1 MAATLTAG
9 APARPR
15 KLLASRK
22 TRLGILYAL
31 PVVVYL
37 LVLFVYPIFSTLL
50 LSLKDADGS
59 FTLHWYADALTGVNL
74 SVLITTLRISAE
86 TAVLSLVFGFILAQA
101 ITRLKPILAGLAMLI
116 VVVPHFISALVR
128 TYGWIIMLGDKGMVN
143 ETLTWAPGAPYQL
156 LYNELGVVIGTTSMM
171 LPYTVLLLY
180 GVMRGVDRRLLAAAS
195 SMGAGRVTIFR
206 RVYLPLV
213 APGLASAG
221 LLSFILSLGY
231 YITPALMGG
240 PNQTMIATL
249 INQQVTK
256 ENQWNGAAAQGVIL
270 LLLTFAGTCVCSP
283 RHAHGPRRRDG
294 RAAPP
299 SPPSASPARTR
310 TSSWSSPYSPYSPYN
325 PYSPHSP
332 YSPYPTRLSPRPPA
346 RPCRRSCPGSC
357 RRAAAPR
364 CGHRPGDWRGS
375 LPRGPRC
382 HRTRWARRWC
392 VRGRCSSTVPSCGVP
407 TGTSFC
413 VPWSRWRPMRRP
425 PVP

>member
-1 MAATLTAG
+1 MAALTAT

-15 KLLASRK
+15 RLLASRK
-22 TRLGILYAL
+22 TRAGILYAL

-37 LVLFVYPIFSTLL
+37 LVLFVYPIFTTLF
-50 LSLKDADGS
+50 LSLKNTDGS
-59 FTLHWYADALTGVNL
+59 LTLHWYAEALTGVNL
-74 SVLITTLRISAE
+74 SVLLTTLRISAE
-86 TAVLSLVFGFILAQA
+86 TALLSLVFGFLLANA
-101 ITRLKPILAGLAMLI
+101 ISRLKPLWAALAMLI

-128 TYGWIIMLGDKGMVN
+128 TYGWIILLGDKGLVN
-143 ETLTWAPGAPYQL
+143 ESVPGGPYQL

-206 RVYLPLV
+206 RIYLPLV

-270 LLLTFAGTCVCSP
+270 LLLTFAGLLLVKLVSSLGAS
-283 RHAHGPRRRDG
+283 RKKR
-294 RAAPP
+294 
-299 SPPSASPARTR
+299 SAT
-310 TSSWSSPYSPYSPYN
+310 
-325 PYSPHSP
+325 
-332 YSPYPTRLSPRPPA
+332 
-346 RPCRRSCPGSC
+346 
-357 RRAAAPR
+357 
-364 CGHRPGDWRGS
+364 
-375 LPRGPRC
+375 
-382 HRTRWARRWC
+382 
-392 VRGRCSSTVPSCGVP
+392 
-407 TGTSFC
+407 
-413 VPWSRWRPMRRP
+413 
-425 PVP
+425 

>member
-1 MAATLTAG
+1 MAATLAG
-9 APARPR
+9 APSRPR

-22 TRLGILYAL
+22 TRVGILYAL

-37 LVLFVYPIFSTLL
+37 LVLFVYPIFTTLF
-50 LSLKDADGS
+50 LSLKNADGS
-59 FTLHWYADALTGVNL
+59 LTLHWYAEALTGVNL
-74 SVLITTLRISAE
+74 SVLFTTLRISAE
-86 TAVLSLVFGFILAQA
+86 TALLSLVFGFLLANA
-101 ITRLKPILAGLAMLI
+101 ISRLKPVWAALAMLI

-128 TYGWIIMLGDKGMVN
+128 TYGWIILLGDKGLVN
-143 ETLTWAPGAPYQL
+143 ELVPGGPFQL

-206 RVYLPLV
+206 RIYLPLV

-270 LLLTFAGTCVCSP
+270 LLLTFAGLLLVKLVSSL
-283 RHAHGPRRRDG
+283 G
-294 RAAPP
+294 
-299 SPPSASPARTR
+299 ASRKK
-310 TSSWSSPYSPYSPYN
+310 
-325 PYSPHSP
+325 
-332 YSPYPTRLSPRPPA
+332 
-346 RPCRRSCPGSC
+346 RSNS
-357 RRAAAPR
+357 
-364 CGHRPGDWRGS
+364 
-375 LPRGPRC
+375 
-382 HRTRWARRWC
+382 
-392 VRGRCSSTVPSCGVP
+392 
-407 TGTSFC
+407 
-413 VPWSRWRPMRRP
+413 
-425 PVP
+425 

>member
-1 MAATLTAG
+1 VVALT

-15 KLLASRK
+15 KLLASRR
-22 TRLGILYAL
+22 TRLGILFAL

-37 LVLFVYPIFSTLL
+37 LVLFVYPIFSTLF
-50 LSLKDADGS
+50 LSLQDADGS
-59 FTLHWYADALTGVNL
+59 FTLHWYVDALTGINL

-86 TAVLSLVFGFILAQA
+86 TALLSLVFGFLLANA
-101 ITRLKPILAGLAMLI
+101 ISRLKPLWAGLAMLV

-128 TYGWIIMLGDKGMVN
+128 TYGWIIMLGDKGLVN
-143 ETLTWAPGAPYQL
+143 ETMTNLGVPGAPIQL

-180 GVMRGVDRRLLAAAS
+180 GVMRGVDRRLLAAAA

-270 LLLTFAGTCVCSP
+270 LLLTFAGLLLVKLISSLGASAKK
-283 RHAHGPRRRDG
+283 R
-294 RAAPP
+294 
-299 SPPSASPARTR
+299 SAS
-310 TSSWSSPYSPYSPYN
+310 
-325 PYSPHSP
+325 
-332 YSPYPTRLSPRPPA
+332 
-346 RPCRRSCPGSC
+346 
-357 RRAAAPR
+357 
-364 CGHRPGDWRGS
+364 
-375 LPRGPRC
+375 
-382 HRTRWARRWC
+382 
-392 VRGRCSSTVPSCGVP
+392 
-407 TGTSFC
+407 
-413 VPWSRWRPMRRP
+413 
-425 PVP
+425 

>member
-1 MAATLTAG
+1 MAALTATAG
-9 APARPR
+9 ARPR

-37 LVLFVYPIFSTLL
+37 LVLFIYPIFSTLL
-50 LSLKDADGS
+50 LSLQDTDGS

-86 TAVLSLVFGFILAQA
+86 TALLSLVFGFLLAQA
-101 ITRLKPILAGLAMLI
+101 ISRLKPMWAALAMLV

-128 TYGWIIMLGDKGMVN
+128 TYGWIIMLGDKGLVN
-143 ETLTWAPGAPYQL
+143 ESIPGGPFKL

-180 GVMRGVDRRLLAAAS
+180 GVMRGVDRRLLAAAA
-195 SMGAGRVTIFR
+195 SMGAGRVTIFSR
-206 RVYLPLV
+206 IYLPLV

-270 LLLTFAGTCVCSP
+270 LLLTFAGLLLVKLVTSLGASAKK
-283 RHAHGPRRRDG
+283 R
-294 RAAPP
+294 
-299 SPPSASPARTR
+299 SAS
-310 TSSWSSPYSPYSPYN
+310 
-325 PYSPHSP
+325 
-332 YSPYPTRLSPRPPA
+332 
-346 RPCRRSCPGSC
+346 
-357 RRAAAPR
+357 
-364 CGHRPGDWRGS
+364 
-375 LPRGPRC
+375 
-382 HRTRWARRWC
+382 
-392 VRGRCSSTVPSCGVP
+392 
-407 TGTSFC
+407 
-413 VPWSRWRPMRRP
+413 
-425 PVP
+425 

>member
-15 KLLASRK
+15 KLLASRR
-22 TRLGILYAL
+22 TRVGILYAL

-74 SVLITTLRISAE
+74 SVLFTTLRISAE
-86 TAVLSLVFGFILAQA
+86 TAVLSLVFGFVLAQA
-101 ITRLKPILAGLAMLI
+101 ITRLKPILAGLAMLV
-116 VVVPHFISALVR
+116 VVVPHFVSALVR

-143 ETLTWAPGAPYQL
+143 ETLAWAPGAPYQL

-270 LLLTFAGTCVCSP
+270 LVLTLAGLLLVKAVTSLGAS
-283 RHAHGPRRRDG
+283 RRK
-294 RAAPP
+294 
-299 SPPSASPARTR
+299 
-310 TSSWSSPYSPYSPYN
+310 
-325 PYSPHSP
+325 
-332 YSPYPTRLSPRPPA
+332 
-346 RPCRRSCPGSC
+346 RSGS
-357 RRAAAPR
+357 
-364 CGHRPGDWRGS
+364 
-375 LPRGPRC
+375 
-382 HRTRWARRWC
+382 
-392 VRGRCSSTVPSCGVP
+392 
-407 TGTSFC
+407 
-413 VPWSRWRPMRRP
+413 
-425 PVP
+425 

>member
-22 TRLGILYAL
+22 TRIGILYAL

-37 LVLFVYPIFSTLL
+37 LVLFVYPIFSTLF
-50 LSLKDADGS
+50 LSLQNADGS
-59 FTLHWYADALTGVNL
+59 LTLHWYAEALTGVNL
-74 SVLITTLRISAE
+74 SVLLTTLRISAE
-86 TAVLSLVFGFILAQA
+86 TALCSLVFGFLLANA

-128 TYGWIIMLGDKGMVN
+128 TYGWIIMLGDKGLVN
-143 ETLTWAPGAPYQL
+143 VWAPGGPYQL

-240 PNQTMIATL
+240 PNQSMIATL

-270 LLLTFAGTCVCSP
+270 LLLTFAGLLLVKLVSSLGAS
-283 RHAHGPRRRDG
+283 RKKR
-294 RAAPP
+294 
-299 SPPSASPARTR
+299 SAS
-310 TSSWSSPYSPYSPYN
+310 
-325 PYSPHSP
+325 
-332 YSPYPTRLSPRPPA
+332 
-346 RPCRRSCPGSC
+346 
-357 RRAAAPR
+357 
-364 CGHRPGDWRGS
+364 
-375 LPRGPRC
+375 
-382 HRTRWARRWC
+382 
-392 VRGRCSSTVPSCGVP
+392 
-407 TGTSFC
+407 
-413 VPWSRWRPMRRP
+413 
-425 PVP
+425 

>member
-22 TRLGILYAL
+22 TRVGILYAL

-37 LVLFVYPIFSTLL
+37 LVLFIYPIFTTLL
-50 LSLKDADGS
+50 LSLKNADGS
-59 FTLHWYADALTGVNL
+59 LTLHWYAEALTGVNL

-86 TAVLSLVFGFILAQA
+86 TALFSLVFGFLLANA
-101 ITRLKPILAGLAMLI
+101 ISRLKPLWAALAMLI

-128 TYGWIIMLGDKGMVN
+128 TYGWIILLGDKGLVN
-143 ETLTWAPGAPYQL
+143 ETLAGLSAPGTPYQL

-270 LLLTFAGTCVCSP
+270 LLLTFAGLLLVKLVSSL
-283 RHAHGPRRRDG
+283 G
-294 RAAPP
+294 
-299 SPPSASPARTR
+299 ASRKK
-310 TSSWSSPYSPYSPYN
+310 
-325 PYSPHSP
+325 
-332 YSPYPTRLSPRPPA
+332 
-346 RPCRRSCPGSC
+346 RSNS
-357 RRAAAPR
+357 
-364 CGHRPGDWRGS
+364 
-375 LPRGPRC
+375 
-382 HRTRWARRWC
+382 
-392 VRGRCSSTVPSCGVP
+392 
-407 TGTSFC
+407 
-413 VPWSRWRPMRRP
+413 
-425 PVP
+425 